1 MKTMTKQEL
10 ENRIVKFASRCVKV
24 CSALPVKRIGS
35 SSFSDQLF
43 RASTS
48 IAANYAEA
56 AEAESRKDFIHK
68 LKIAMKE
75 LSETR
80 VWLKI
85 IGEADYVSSAKL
97 NNLIGEGEELSR
109 ILAAS
114 VITAR
119 GRRE

>member
-1 MKTMTKQEL
+1 MTKHEL
-10 ENRIVKFASRCVKV
+10 ENRIVKFAARCVKV
-24 CSALPVKRIGS
+24 CGALPQKRIGCS
-35 SSFSDQLF
+35 SLADQLF

-85 IGEADYVSSAKL
+85 IGESEYVQISKL
-97 NNLIGEGEELSR
+97 GPLINEAEELSR

-119 GRRE
+119 GRQD

>member
-1 MKTMTKQEL
+1 MENYTTVMGDTWDNIAYKVLGDEKHMKEFIEANIAYSHVLMFDGGTEL
-10 ENRIVKFASRCVKV
+10 TVPE
-24 CSALPVKRIGS
+24 L
-35 SSFSDQLF
+35 
-43 RASTS
+43 
-48 IAANYAEA
+48 A

-85 IGEADYVSSAKL
+85 IGESSYVPANKL
-97 NNLIGEGEELSR
+97 GSLITECEELSR

-114 VITAR
+114 IITAR
-119 GRRE
+119 GKRE

>member
-1 MKTMTKQEL
+1 MTKQDL
-10 ENRIVKFASRCVKV
+10 ENRIVKFAARCVKV
-24 CSALPVKRIGS
+24 CGALPQKRIGS
-35 SSFSDQLF
+35 NNFADQLF

-68 LKIAMKE
+68 LKVAMKE

-85 IGEADYVSSAKL
+85 IGESNYLASAKL
-97 NNLIGEGEELSR
+97 VKLIGEAEELSR